1 MRGNYLKFSFRS
13 LAKHRMH
20 AGINL
25 VGLAIG
31 MAGAIVIFQLVKY
44 HLSVDRYHR
53 NADRTYRV
61 VVDLHLADGSVE
73 QERGSAYVLHETLK
87 KDFTYVENAAYVAHK
102 EMTIRVD
109 HRGASRKFLEKDHAV
124 FTNAD
129 YFQIFD
135 YKWITGNSSVLNAPG
150 QAVVTERYARKYFGS
165 DDALG
170 KVIRVNNRENVVIA
184 GIVADYP
191 EQTDF
196 KQDIFVSL
204 PTLKKIIPEYGYEDW
219 GWIDSGRE
227 TFITLHAAADKAAF
241 ESQMPA
247 FADKYY
253 GRDGKVFHYHLQEL
267 ADVHFNI
274 AYGGKIKFNT
284 ILVLGTVGVLLV
296 LIACFN
302 FINLSTAQAFKRS
315 REVGVRKVLG
325 ISQVQV
331 FWLFLQET
339 ILLTVLAGAV
349 SVLISWLFA
358 PLLGTWLGLS
368 VAVNPFMDW
377 QLFAFL
383 ALLLVFVVLMAGV
396 YPAFVVSS
404 FNPVKAIKGLLKENN
419 RSFFSVRKSLVVTQ
433 FSISFVLIAV
443 STLIILQSEYLKNK
457 DLGMDKDLVLHLNL
471 PETETA
477 KLAALRNELAALP
490 EVTDLSFFR
499 SAPSVQVSGGGTIK
513 FENRDWEKFVAR
525 SRAADDHFVKTYGLK
540 LVAGRAPM
548 HSDTLN
554 ELLINH
560 KLVKALGLKSPE
572 DALNRRL
579 HVGDAGKT
587 GTIVGVLSDFNN
599 GDLYTGIEPTI
610 VFADQKRYRSGGVK
624 LSRLNA
630 QTINRIAAAWQK
642 QFPENV
648 FEYSFYD
655 EEIAKFYQRE
665 ELATRLTTTF
675 ALLSVCLSC
684 LGLFGLAIFAIE
696 QRTKEIGVR
705 KVLGASVAGITAM
718 LSMDFL
724 KLVLVAIVMA
734 SPVAWYLMDKWL
746 QDFAYRIDIHWGI
759 FALAAFLAAGIA
771 LLTVGFQSV
780 KAALTDP
787 VKSLRSE

>member
-1 MRGNYLKFSFRS
+1 MKFSLRS
-13 LAKHRMH
+13 LAKHKVF
-20 AGINL
+20 AAINL
-25 VGLAIG
+25 IGLAVG

-44 HLSVDRYHR
+44 HLSVDRYHA

-61 VVDLHLADGSVE
+61 VVDLHLEDGSVE
-73 QERGSAYVLHETLK
+73 QERGSAFVLHETLK
-87 KDFTYVENAAYVAHK
+87 KEFSYVREAAYVAHK
-102 EMTIRVD
+102 ELTVRIE
-109 HRGASRKFLEKDHAV
+109 GSGTSRKFLEKDHLV

-129 YFQIFD
+129 FFKIFD
-135 YKWITGNSSVLNAPG
+135 YKWVSGDASAMLAPN
-150 QAVVTERYARKYFGS
+150 QAVVTERYARKYFGNGN
-165 DDALG
+165 AMG
-170 KVIRVNNRENVVIA
+170 RVIRANNRENLVIA

-204 PTLKKIIPEYGYEDW
+204 PTLRKIVPEYGYQDW
-219 GWIDSGRE
+219 GWIDGSRE
-227 TFITLHAAADKAAF
+227 TFVTLRSPKDKAAF
-241 ESQMPA
+241 EAQMPA
-247 FADKYY
+247 FANKYY
-253 GRDGKVFHYHLQEL
+253 GPDGKVFHYHLQDL
-267 ADVHFNI
+267 SDVHFNV
-274 AYGGKIKFNT
+274 AYGGKIKYNT
-284 ILVLGTVGVLLV
+284 LVVLATVGILLV

-315 REVGVRKVLG
+315 KEVGVRKVLG
-325 ISQVQV
+325 VSQAQV
-331 FWLFLQET
+331 FWLFIQET
-339 ILLTVLAGAV
+339 ALLTFAAGGLAV
-349 SVLISWLFA
+349 SFAWLFA
-358 PLLGTWLGLS
+358 PMLS
-368 VAVNPFMDW
+368 RW
-377 QLFAFL
+377 L
-383 ALLLVFVVLMAGV
+383 ALNVRVNVFSDVQLLAFCGVLLLFVMLLAGV
-396 YPAFVVSS
+396 YPALVISR

-419 RSFFSVRKSLVVTQ
+419 RSFFSVRKGLVVTQ

-443 STLIILQSEYLKNK
+443 STLIILQSRFLKNK
-457 DLGMDKDLVLHLNL
+457 DLGMDKELILHLNL
-471 PETETA
+471 PETETS
-477 KLAALRNELAALP
+477 KLAALRNELSALP
-490 EVTDLSFFR
+490 EVSDLSFFR
-499 SAPSVQVSGGGTIK
+499 SAPSVQISGGGTIK

-540 LVAGRAPM
+540 LIAGRVPM

-554 ELLINH
+554 ELLINR
-560 KLVKALGLKSPE
+560 KLVRALGLKSPE
-572 DALNRRL
+572 AALNRRL

-587 GTIVGVLSDFNN
+587 GTIVGILSDFNN

-610 VFADQKRYRSGGVK
+610 VFADQSRYRWAGVK
-624 LSRLNA
+624 LRQINAATISR
-630 QTINRIAAAWQK
+630 IGSVWQK

-696 QRTKEIGVR
+696 QRTKEIGIR

-724 KLVLVAIVMA
+724 KLVFVAIVIA
-734 SPVAWYLMDKWL
+734 SPVAWYFMHRWL

-759 FALAAFLAAGIA
+759 FAWAGFLAAGIA
-771 LLTVGFQSV
+771 LLTVGFQSI

-787 VKSLRSE
+787 VKSLKME